1 MATTNKE
8 KTPPKN
14 DIKFSITLSDEQKE
28 AKAKI
33 IETPFNFILGKAG
46 SGKTLLA
53 VQIALDMFFKRQTN
67 KIIITRPT
75 V

>member
-1 MATTNKE
+1 MTTPNRV

-14 DIKFSITLSDEQKE
+14 SIKFSITLSEEQKK

-33 IETPFNFILGKAG
+33 LTTPFNFILGKAG

-53 VQIALDMFFKRQTN
+53 F
-67 KIIITRPT
+67 
-75 V
+75 